1 KGFGTLYNEP
11 RSWDFINLVSK
22 LVPLRP
28 IFPIEVLRRRVRSV
42 DGAHALSPGEK
53 LGKRKGKSAET
64 RAPDTAGGLWV
75 DLLGSVIEEM
85 IFIATSGKWSEDN
98 AVMRNY
104 KIFLGATTSQR
115 RSKGASARVE
125 AYKSH
130 LEKYLAQ
137 GEVDQ
142 AVWPTCLLESLD
154 KVYVEHVQPAMESFM
169 NQSTDVWA
177 KAMASITKNRN
188 SPPWIAG
195 IASARQLASACE
207 LPAILG
213 NPGADW
219 QSTIGFWEFARAD
232 ARTRAA

>member
-1 KGFGTLYNEP
+1 MCRTQ
-11 RSWDFINLVSK
+11 
-22 LVPLRP
+22 
-28 IFPIEVLRRRVRSV
+28 
-42 DGAHALSPGEK
+42 
-53 LGKRKGKSAET
+53 
-64 RAPDTAGGLWV
+64 LWV
-75 DLLGSVIEEM
+75 DLLGPVIEEM

-98 AVMRNY
+98 TVMRNY

-142 AVWPTCLLESLD
+142 AVWPACLLESLD

-177 KAMASITKNRN
+177 KAMARYWK
-188 SPPWIAG
+188 
-195 IASARQLASACE
+195 E
-207 LPAILG
+207 
-213 NPGADW
+213 
-219 QSTIGFWEFARAD
+219 AD
-232 ARTRAA
+232 ALMEMIWCGGVRYGSWRPETGETMRGAVGRLSWVKQCRRGGVRFDIPLVSATFVQDLYSTFAEVSYGIQWVRVIRFAF